1 MRPLKQVS
9 APTHGCWGCQI
20 IGLGAGTMLLPED
33 FENQTKVGWVMSEL
47 MKIMELVVL
56 ETNYQCFLC

>member
-1 MRPLKQVS
+1 MCPLKQVC
-9 APTHGCWGCQI
+9 APTHGCRGCQI
-20 IGLGAGTMLLPED
+20 IGPGTILSPED

>member
-1 MRPLKQVS
+1 
-9 APTHGCWGCQI
+9 
-20 IGLGAGTMLLPED
+20 MLPPKD
-33 FENQTKVGWVMSEL
+33 YENQTKVGWVMSEL